1 MERKTIIQWSIT
13 GAAVLFFLVVLIYTI
28 DYIAFRDDRIK
39 NNLATSFCECTLME
53 AVQNGDYELL
63 EEGFQYATGLNPC
76 FAEEF
81 EPYKKGLSDAQREF
95 FLQDLEKRIFKRC
108 PHSAEK
114 IFQ

>member
-53 AVQNGDYELL
+53 EV
-63 EEGFQYATGLNPC
+63 
-76 FAEEF
+76 
-81 EPYKKGLSDAQREF
+81 
-95 FLQDLEKRIFKRC
+95 
-108 PHSAEK
+108 
-114 IFQ
+114 